1 MAAKI
6 TRNRTITVTIS
17 PPKELV
23 PLIEARRKALH
34 LSRTAYW
41 VRLASL
47 DLGLSRDLLPPVTAE
62 ELAAFREGAQ
72 RLLPGGIPHALNE
85 EAPVYGAKK
94 KGKEKG

>member
-1 MAAKI
+1 MADKI

-17 PPKELV
+17 PPKELI
-23 PLIEARRKALH
+23 PLIEARRKSLN

-47 DLGLSRDLLPPVTAE
+47 DLGISRDAFPPITAE

-72 RLLPGGIPHALNE
+72 RVLSKTASHSLNE
-85 EAPVYGAKK
+85 EAPAYGAKK
-94 KGKEKG
+94 KKGKA

>member
-17 PPKELV
+17 PPKELI
-23 PLIEARRKALH
+23 PLIEARRKSLN

-47 DLGLSRDLLPPVTAE
+47 DLGLSHDAFPPITAE

-72 RLLPGGIPHALNE
+72 RVQSKAAYSLNE
-85 EAPVYGAKK
+85 DAPAYGTKK
-94 KGKEKG
+94 KGKGKA